1 MTSNRAFTLIELI
14 TVIVVLGIIAVTAGI
29 RISASEDTALEF
41 RKEFPGKLRIAQ
53 LETMQGKNTLVY
65 VLRTSDSIV
74 MSKARYEDITPG
86 KPTGS
91 KIAGYIYDS
100 ADISKLISD
109 AEGKAE
115 NSQEKVSRAEIKT
128 KNTVLKVGG
137 AEIPAGGEAAV
148 IFETS
153 GKMRSC
159 GLVGSLS
166 LDYKKADFE
175 SERCVFSIG
184 EFDISIYREG
194 LVDVSVRK

>member
-14 TVIVVLGIIAVTAGI
+14 TVIVVIGIIAVTAGI

-74 MSKARYEDITPG
+74 MSKARYEGITPG

>member
-14 TVIVVLGIIAVTAGI
+14 TVLVVLGIIAVTAGI

-74 MSKARYEDITPG
+74 MSKARYEGITPG

>member
-14 TVIVVLGIIAVTAGI
+14 TVIVVLGIIAVTAGT
-29 RISASEDTALEF
+29 RISATEDTALEF

-74 MSKARYEDITPG
+74 MSKARYEGITPG

>member
-74 MSKARYEDITPG
+74 MSKARYEGITPG

-194 LVDVSVRK
+194 LLDVSVRK

>member
-1 MTSNRAFTLIELI
+1 M
-14 TVIVVLGIIAVTAGI
+14 VLGIIAVTAGI

-74 MSKARYEDITPG
+74 MSKARYEGITPG

>member
-74 MSKARYEDITPG
+74 MSKARYEGITPG

-137 AEIPAGGEAAV
+137 AEIPAGGVAAV

>member
-74 MSKARYEDITPG
+74 MSKARYEGITPG

-137 AEIPAGGEAAV
+137 GEIPAGGEAAV

>member
-74 MSKARYEDITPG
+74 MSKARYEGITPG